1 MSAVANDVLGEDA
14 AEAIAELCQL
24 ALGADSPEG
33 ADLHQALFATAN
45 ANDAPAVVRGDP
57 ELGVVATVRR
67 GGAGFIRLLAVHP
80 ARRRLG
86 VGSALLA
93 AAEADLDGCSHAVVG
108 SDAPD
113 YLFPGVCTRMTEM
126 LCLMEARRYR
136 RGDVNLNM
144 GVDLTRLSAD
154 PGGAQLATAA
164 DAEEVRGWTQQHW
177 PSWTDEV
184 MRALG
189 KDRLL
194 IGRDSRGIAGF
205 CAWDVNRGGWLGP
218 IAVRPAELGGRVG
231 VPLLMGALHRM
242 RADGRSH
249 AETSWISPVRFY
261 VRNAGATISDAYIVH
276 RRRLTPRPTETP

>member
-1 MSAVANDVLGEDA
+1 MSVVANDVLAQDA
-14 AEAIAELCQL
+14 ADAIAELCHL
-24 ALGADSPEG
+24 ALGADSPE
-33 ADLHQALFATAN
+33 ADDLRQALFATAN
-45 ANDAPAVVRGDP
+45 PHDAPAVIRGDP
-57 ELGVVATVRR
+57 EIGVVATVRR
-67 GGAGFIRLLAVHP
+67 AGAGFIRLLVVHP
-80 ARRRLG
+80 AHRRLG

-93 AAEADLDGCSHAVVG
+93 AAEADLAGCSHAVVG

-144 GVDLTRLSAD
+144 GVDLTRLSPD
-154 PGGAQLATAA
+154 PGGAELATAD
-164 DAEEVRGWTQQHW
+164 DAEEVRAWTQRHW
-177 PSWTDEV
+177 ASWTDEA

-194 IGRDSRGIAGF
+194 ISRDAQGIAGF

-218 IAVRPAELGGRVG
+218 IAVRPAELGGRIG

-242 RADGRSH
+242 RADGRRH
-249 AETSWISPVRFY
+249 AEISWISPVRFY
-261 VRNAGATISDAYIVH
+261 VRNAGATVSDAYIVH
-276 RRRLTPRPTETP
+276 RRRITPRPTETS

>member
-1 MSAVANDVLGEDA
+1 MSTVPTEILGEDA
-14 AEAIAELCQL
+14 AGAIAELCRL
-24 ALGADSPEG
+24 SLGSDSPEP
-33 ADLHQALFATAN
+33 ADLTQALFGTAN
-45 ANDAPAVVRGDP
+45 ANDAPAIVRGDP
-57 ELGVVATVRR
+57 DAGVVATVRR
-67 GGAGFIRLLAVHP
+67 GGSGYIRLVAVHP
-80 ARRRLG
+80 AHRRRG
-86 VGSALLA
+86 IGSALLA
-93 AAEADLDGCSHAVVG
+93 AAESDLEGCSHALVG

-113 YLFPGVCTRMTEM
+113 YLFPGVSTRMTEM

-144 GVDLTRLSAD
+144 GVDLTALEPD
-154 PGGAQLATAA
+154 PGGAVLATAA
-164 DAEEVRGWTQQHW
+164 DAEEMRMWTDQHW

-194 IGRDSRGIAGF
+194 ISRDARGLSGF

-218 IAVRPAELGGRVG
+218 IAVRPSELGGRTG

-242 RADGRSH
+242 RADGRRH
-249 AETSWISPVRFY
+249 AEISWISPVRFY

-276 RRRLTPRPTETP
+276 RRRIAPRSTETP